1 MMRRRVRVLGRV
13 QGVFFRYECSRQA
26 EARGVAG
33 WVRNRHDGTVEAVFE
48 GQEAAVEAMVAWT
61 GHGPSGAR
69 VERVDQTQER
79 VEGLT
84 GFRIIA

>member
-1 MMRRRVRVLGRV
+1 M
-13 QGVFFRYECSRQA
+13 FFRYECSRQA

-48 GQEAAVEAMVAWT
+48 GPQAAVEAMVAWV

-69 VERVDQTQER
+69 VERVDASEEQ
-79 VEGLT
+79 VEGLAD
-84 GFRIIA
+84 FRIIA